1 VRAFGPDKKPQFL
14 ERPNDREVTSEVT
27 AFYTGRMSTKNR
39 WSKRIS
45 EADWADGQREKTM
58 MKAIIHLSVIK
69 STMQQ
74 DARWHSS

>member
-1 VRAFGPDKKPQFL
+1 
-14 ERPNDREVTSEVT
+14 
-27 AFYTGRMSTKNR
+27 MSTKNR